1 MKQIGW
7 LFHHHFTTL
16 RSNKFKLIT
25 ILFFP
30 ILSIL
35 IYFFAYDLQGDTSGA
50 SIRVANDDAGTYTT
64 ALVSMLEEKGIQSVS
79 VEKGK
84 QQLESS
90 QIDAL
95 ILLQKGSNQSLKEG
109 TPAHFQIESM
119 QGEDVVKTVKM
130 TLQATIA
137 QVEALLAAGGPDQ
150 FATYQASYLSAALPV
165 ENVSLNDKTDLAK
178 MMSAQ
183 ILGFLCMMLLY
194 AAGNVGE
201 LILQEKED
209 RTYQRLM
216 STPLSAN
223 QYLIGS
229 SLFGYLVVLFEVF
242 VCLIAMKFI
251 FQIDPGTSYLALF
264 SIMSLFSLMAIFLS
278 LAFGFAAKSRRSIS
292 ALQMIIFTLSTLLS
306 GALIPIAIMPDIMQ
320 KVAHFMPQYWVMH
333 AISILQN
340 GGGLAE
346 LFSSI
351 AVLLGFTVL
360 FASIAI
366 FQYRKK
372 EQETVFM

>member
-7 LFHHHFTTL
+7 LFHHNLITL
-16 RSNKFKLIT
+16 RASKVKLVT
-25 ILFFP
+25 ILFLP

-35 IYFFAYDLQGDTSGA
+35 IYFFSYDLQGDSTGA
-50 SIRVANDDAGTYTT
+50 SIRVANDDSGTYTT
-64 ALVSMLEEKGIQSVS
+64 ELVSMLEQKGIQSVS

-84 QQLESS
+84 KLLSS
-90 QIDAL
+90 NQIDAL
-95 ILLQKGSNQSLKEG
+95 ILLQKGSNQSLANG
-109 TPAHFQIESM
+109 VPAHFQIQSM
-119 QGEDVVKTVKM
+119 QGEDVAKTVKM
-130 TLQATIA
+130 TLQATIT

-150 FATYQASYLSAALPV
+150 FAAYQASYLSAALPV
-165 ENVSLNDKTDLAK
+165 ENVNLNDKTDLTK
-178 MMSAQ
+178 IMSAQ

-223 QYLIGS
+223 QYLIGNGV
-229 SLFGYLVVLFEVF
+229 FGYLVVIFEVL
-242 VCLIAMKFI
+242 VCLIAMNFI

-264 SIMSLFSLMAIFLS
+264 GIMSLFSLMAIFLS

-292 ALQMIIFTLSTLLS
+292 ALQLIIFTLSTLLS
-306 GALIPIAIMPDIMQ
+306 GALIPITIMPDIMQ

-333 AISILQN
+333 AIDILQDE
-340 GGGLAE
+340 GGAADLV
-346 LFSSI
+346 SSI

-372 EQETVFM
+372 EEETVFM